1 MSDDN
6 FNNPWGNKS
15 GKSSNESLREL
26 ISKLEQFLTGKKN
39 SFNNQGNSANDNKGS
54 KNTIKLI
61 CIILLV
67 IFCIWMAT
75 GFYTVQTDEEGV
87 ILRFGKY
94 NRTSKP
100 GLNYKLPNPIEQVVL
115 ISVTR
120 VNKEE
125 IGFRTIS
132 SSKKGD
138 STKSIP
144 QESQMLTGDEN
155 IVDIDFDVQWL
166 IKDPKAFLFNVRD
179 IGNENTVKSSAESA
193 MREVI
198 GLVKISDAL
207 AEERNKIEQD
217 AKELLQEILDNYN
230 MGIKVERLQMLRVQ
244 PPPEVLDAY
253 RDVQSSKA
261 DRERLINQ
269 AYAYNNEIIPKA
281 RGEAQQLIQEAE
293 GYKSRVVANA
303 EGEARRFTEVY
314 NQYAQSKDVT
324 KSRMYLETMESVLDG
339 MNKVIVSKNLG
350 NGVMPLLGL
359 DKLMEKKSSDKSS
372 KSNSSELESKAE
384 TEETIKKSNK

>member
-6 FNNPWGNKS
+6 FNNPWGNNR
-15 GKSSNESLREL
+15 GKGSNESIKEFL
-26 ISKLEQFLTGKKN
+26 SKLEQLLSGKKN
-39 SFNNQGNSANDNKGS
+39 PFSSNQGGSANDNSGN

-61 CIILLV
+61 CLILFV

-75 GFYTVQTDEEGV
+75 GFYIVQTDEEGV

-94 NRTSKP
+94 SRTSKP
-100 GLNYKLPNPIEQVVL
+100 GLNYKLPAPIEQVVL

-132 SSKKGD
+132 SSKKGEN
-138 STKSIP
+138 TKSIP
-144 QESQMLTGDEN
+144 QESQMLTWDEN

-217 AKELLQEILDNYN
+217 AKELLQEALDNYN
-230 MGIKVERLQMLRVQ
+230 MGIKIERLQMLRVQ

-269 AYAYNNEIIPKA
+269 AYAYNNEVIPRA

-293 GYKSRVVANA
+293 GYKNRVVANA
-303 EGEARRFTEVY
+303 EGEASRFSEVHG
-314 NQYAQSKDVT
+314 QYALAKDVT
-324 KSRMYLETMESVLDG
+324 KTRMYLETMESVLDG

-359 DKLMEKKSSDKSS
+359 DKLMEKRSKESAT
-372 KSNSSELESKAE
+372 KSNFIESESKAE
-384 TEETIKKSNK
+384 AEASQKSK